1 MELRQSDT
9 YVSVI
14 SPELQLKE
22 VAQLLALQ

>member
-14 SPELQLKE
+14 SPELLLKE